1 MPDNRLNDLLAR
13 YFNRDLSA
21 DEHQELMQL
30 LQQPE
35 QASAVKAMLDDVWHH
50 LVIDRTLSVD
60 KAEALFQA
68 IMAADPVQR
77 AILMNE
83 KPVRRL
89 FIFKRIAVA
98 AAILI
103 LISMGWW
110 LHNNQTI
117 KPVPPTTTQRF
128 ANDIPPGKNNAVL
141 VLADGRRINLDSAAN
156 GEVAQE
162 GSTVIRKTNGQVLY
176 DDGDNQ
182 SAIGNRQLYNVVSTA
197 RGNQYKLILPDG
209 SAIWLNAESSVRFPV
224 AFTGKER
231 RLEVTGEV
239 YLAVQHNSKMPFTVV
254 ANGVEVKDLG
264 TEFNV
269 NAYDGN
275 TEATVV
281 EGKIQVVTAQA
292 ASSRPQAASK
302 KQSAIATPGQQ
313 AIIPAGTGAIQLVKD
328 ADVEAAT
335 AWKNGQFMFTG
346 NSIQSVMRQLERW
359 YDIEVSYAPNVST
372 EEFVGSITRFSNISE
387 VLRMLERT
395 GTVHFEIQGRKVLVK

>member
-1 MPDNRLNDLLAR
+1 MPANRLNDLLAG

-50 LVIDRTLSVD
+50 LVIDRSLTAD
-60 KAEALFQA
+60 RADALFQA
-68 IMAADPVQR
+68 IMAADPAQR
-77 AILMNE
+77 AIPMNE

-110 LHNNQTI
+110 LHNNQTV

-128 ANDIPPGKNNAVL
+128 ANDLPPGKNSAVL
-141 VLADGRRINLDSAAN
+141 MLADGRRINLDSAAN

-162 GSTVIRKTNGQVLY
+162 GTTVIRKTNGQVLY
-176 DDGDNQ
+176 DAADRQ
-182 SAIGNRQLYNVVSTA
+182 LAIGSRQLYNLVSTA

-231 RLEVTGEV
+231 RIEVTGEV
-239 YLAVQHNSKMPFTVV
+239 YLAVQHNSQMPFTVV

-275 TEATVV
+275 TQATVV
-281 EGKIQVVTAQA
+281 EGKVQVVNGQ
-292 ASSRPQAASK
+292 SSIGNR
-302 KQSAIATPGQQ
+302 QSAIVLPNQQ
-313 AIIPAGTGAIQLVKD
+313 VTLNDGKLKLNKD

-346 NSIQSVMRQLERW
+346 NGIQSVMRQLERW
-359 YDIEVSYAPNVST
+359 YNIEVSYAPNVST